1 MLTAVKRKK
10 HKVLT
15 LMDNSGTLNFK
26 LCYCMHYLPTY
37 NSMKVPSGVFCDP
50 FTIPASTVL
59 YKMSGVQ
66 KVRTAESNPMKSP
79 NT

>member
-1 MLTAVKRKK
+1 MLTAMKRKK

-15 LMDNSGTLNFK
+15 LMDNSGILNFK
-26 LCYCMHYLPTY
+26 LSDCGHYLPTY

-50 FTIPASTVL
+50 FTSLASAIL

-66 KVRTAESNPMKSP
+66 KVRTAESDPMKSP